1 MSSAADVRPDD
12 DRGTPTGADRPGT
25 SRLPLMVVGWV
36 WVAVPFGYGVWRL
49 LERVSN
55 LFSG

>member
-1 MSSAADVRPDD
+1 MSSAADVRPGD
-12 DRGTPTGADRPGT
+12 DRGGPTGADQPRAN
-25 SRLPLMVVGWV
+25 RVPLMALGWV
-36 WVAVPFGYGVWRL
+36 WVATPFAYGVWRL